1 MELLE
6 AFGINY
12 KILIAQLLNFAI
24 LFFVLYK
31 LGYKPIFKFLED
43 RREKI
48 KSGIEMAEKAENQLN
63 EAQEEKKAVIVEAK
77 KEAADI
83 MAKADKL
90 AKESKDEMV
99 KKAKEEI
106 RLAVDQEKQRIKNE
120 KTQTIK
126 EIKDEIADL
135 IILAAEK
142 VMEEKIDAKKD
153 KEIINKAINAK

>member
-12 KILIAQLLNFAI
+12 KILIAQLLNFAN